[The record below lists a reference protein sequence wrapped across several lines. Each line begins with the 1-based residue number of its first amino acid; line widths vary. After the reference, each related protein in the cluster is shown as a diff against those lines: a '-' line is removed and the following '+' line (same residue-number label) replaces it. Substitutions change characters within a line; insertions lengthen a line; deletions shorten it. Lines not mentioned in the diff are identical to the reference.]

1 MISVEELPEPRPHHY
16 VFAHQWLPRF
26 AQSNSAAF
34 FALFTTGE
42 GQAAMVNFWDTVGE
56 SLAPELRLPSD
67 GLTVHWIQLHPGLRA
82 LIVQMPAPTSMTEAH
97 FVAAVAVPPSD
108 DEEADVPVFSL
119 QYAWDFE
126 KAQPQTAVATWD
138 GGGIL

>member
-1 MISVEELPEPRPHHY
+1 MLDGNSSQRHRSGSPFAPSSAILTNMISVEELPEPRPHHY

-56 SLAPELRLPSD
+56 SLAPKTASRVTASRST
-67 GLTVHWIQLHPGLRA
+67 GLALAPGPARAHRADADANLH
-82 LIVQMPAPTSMTEAH
+82 
-97 FVAAVAVPPSD
+97 
-108 DEEADVPVFSL
+108 
-119 QYAWDFE
+119 
-126 KAQPQTAVATWD
+126 D
-138 GGGIL
+138 GGLLRRRGRRPAER